1 MVIGNGMT
9 VAALI
14 LALLTPLQSG
24 LLSMVSGIHHVTAVT
39 RKVQANVDFY
49 AGFLGMRLVK
59 QTAGYEDATQL
70 HLFYGDAAGTP
81 GSLLTFLAWEDGAP
95 GRAGYGQISEIS
107 LAIDPASIGYWLT
120 RAMSFGLRS
129 EGPAEEF
136 GEPVLRMKDPDN
148 IILKL
153 AGAKNLASQAVWDG
167 GSIPVEHA
175 IQRIRGATMLT
186 EKPAESRGFL
196 ETHFGYRFQANRGT
210 IDRLVSQSGDIVD
223 VRDARGFWSGA
234 PGTGTID
241 HVAFRA
247 ADEETLLS
255 VRKALET
262 TEASP
267 TNMHDRKYFRSLYAR
282 EPGGTLI
289 ELATDK
295 PGMIVDEEQAALGK
309 KLFAPPDAITDLHDL
324 KVVLPQFS
332 MPGQPRINYRELPFV
347 HRFYTPPDPDGS
359 VFVLLHGSGGNET
372 TLMPLLN
379 KVAPRAT
386 LLGVRGRATEEGF
399 PRWYKRITPFS
410 FDQNDIK
417 TEAEAFAA
425 FIEGAVKSYGL
436 DPQKV
441 VYVGY
446 SNGANLLNSLLYLHP
461 NLVHKAVLL
470 RSMPVLSDYPHAD
483 LKGTDLLVISGKTDA
498 YGKYA
503 SELEERLKSSGAT
516 VDSDVI
522 PGGHDLGDADVP
534 IIQKW
539 LLQRM
544 AADNPAPQQQAVTP
558 KPEIFGQP

>member
-1 MVIGNGMT
+1 
-9 VAALI
+9 
-14 LALLTPLQSG
+14 
-24 LLSMVSGIHHVTAVT
+24 MVSGIHHVTAIT

-49 AGFLGMRLVK
+49 TGFLGMRLVK

-129 EGPAEEF
+129 EGPADEF
-136 GEPVLRMKDPDN
+136 GEPVLRLKDPDN

-153 AGAKNLASQAVWDG
+153 AGTRKLTSPVAWDDT
-167 GSIPVEHA
+167 SIPAEHA
-175 IQRIRGATMLT
+175 IQRVRGATMLT
-186 EKPAESRGFL
+186 EKPAESRSFL
-196 ETHFGYRFQANRGT
+196 ETHFGYRFQASRGT
-210 IDRLVSQSGDIVD
+210 VDRLVSQSGDVID

-234 PGTGTID
+234 PGTGTVD

-247 ADEETLLS
+247 ADEESLLA

-282 EPGGTLI
+282 EPGGTLV

-295 PGMIVDEEQAALGK
+295 PGMTVDEEHASLGT
-309 KLFAPPDAITDLHDL
+309 KLFAPPETITNLDDL
-324 KVVLPQFS
+324 KVILPQFS

-347 HRFYTPPDPDGS
+347 HRFYTPPNPDGS

-379 KVAPRAT
+379 KAAPRAT
-386 LLGVRGRATEEGF
+386 LMGVRGRATEEGF

-503 SELEERLKSSGAT
+503 SDLEERLKSSGAT

-544 AADNPAPQQQAVTP
+544 GDDPQPLEQQAV
-558 KPEIFGQP
+558 KPARETSGQP

>member
-1 MVIGNGMT
+1 MT
-9 VAALI
+9 FAALI
-14 LALLTPLQSG
+14 LALLTTPLQSG
-24 LLSMVSGIHHVTAVT
+24 LLSMVSGIHHVTAIT

-129 EGPAEEF
+129 EGPADEF
-136 GEPVLRMKDPDN
+136 GEPVLRLKDPDN
-148 IILKL
+148 VILKL
-153 AGAKNLASQAVWDG
+153 AGAKNLTSPSAWYDT
-167 GSIPVEHA
+167 SIPAEHT
-175 IQRIRGATMLT
+175 IQRVRGATMLT
-186 EKPAESRGFL
+186 EKPAESRNFL
-196 ETHFGYRFQANRGT
+196 ESHFGYRFQTNRGT
-210 IDRLVSQSGDIVD
+210 IDRLVSESGDVID

-234 PGTGTID
+234 PGTGTVD

-247 ADEETLLS
+247 PDEDALRS
-255 VRKALET
+255 VSKALET

-282 EPGGTLI
+282 EPGGTLV

-295 PGMIVDEEQAALGK
+295 PGMTVDEEHASLGT
-309 KLFAPPDAITDLHDL
+309 KLFAPPETITNLDDL
-324 KVVLPQFS
+324 KVILPQFS

-347 HRFYTPPDPDGS
+347 HRFYTPPNPDGS

-379 KVAPRAT
+379 KAAPRAT
-386 LLGVRGRATEEGF
+386 LMGVRGRATEEGF

-436 DPQKV
+436 DPKKV

-522 PGGHDLGDADVP
+522 SGGHDLGDADVP

-539 LLQRM
+539 LLQKM
-544 AADNPAPQQQAVTP
+544 GDDPLPLEQQAV
-558 KPEIFGQP
+558 KPARETSGQP

>member
-1 MVIGNGMT
+1 
-9 VAALI
+9 
-14 LALLTPLQSG
+14 
-24 LLSMVSGIHHVTAVT
+24 MVSGIHHVTAIT

-129 EGPAEEF
+129 EGPADEF
-136 GEPVLRMKDPDN
+136 GEPVLRLKDPDN

-153 AGAKNLASQAVWDG
+153 AGAKNLTSPSAWDG
-167 GSIPVEHA
+167 ASIPAELT
-175 IQRIRGATMLT
+175 IQRVRGATMLT
-186 EKPAESRGFL
+186 EKPAESRSFL
-196 ETHFGYRFQANRGT
+196 ESHFGYRFQTNRGT
-210 IDRLVSQSGDIVD
+210 IDRLVSESGDVID

-234 PGTGTID
+234 PGTGTVD

-247 ADEETLLS
+247 PDEDALRS
-255 VRKALET
+255 VSKALEKT
-262 TEASP
+262 DASP

-282 EPGGTLI
+282 EPGGTLV

-295 PGMIVDEEQAALGK
+295 PGMTVDEEHASLGT
-309 KLFAPPDAITDLHDL
+309 KLFAPPETITNLDDL

-347 HRFYTPPDPDGS
+347 HRFYTPPNPDGS

-379 KVAPRAT
+379 KAAPRAT
-386 LLGVRGRATEEGF
+386 LMGVRGRATEEGF

-436 DPQKV
+436 DPKKV

-522 PGGHDLGDADVP
+522 SGGHDLGDADVP

-544 AADNPAPQQQAVTP
+544 GDDPQPLEQQAV
-558 KPEIFGQP
+558 KPARETSGQP

>member
-1 MVIGNGMT
+1 MT
-9 VAALI
+9 FAALI
-14 LALLTPLQSG
+14 LALLTTPLQSG

-107 LAIDPASIGYWLT
+107 LSIDPASIGYWLT

-129 EGPAEEF
+129 EGPADEF
-136 GEPVLRMKDPDN
+136 GEPVLRLKDPDN

-153 AGAKNLASQAVWDG
+153 AGAKNLVSPAAWDG
-167 GSIPVEHA
+167 ASIPVEHA
-175 IQRIRGATMLT
+175 IQRVRGATMLT
-186 EKPAESRGFL
+186 EKPAESRNFL
-196 ETHFGYRFQANRGT
+196 ESHFGYRLQASRGT
-210 IDRLVSQSGDIVD
+210 IDRLVSQSGDIID

-234 PGTGTID
+234 PGTGTVD

-247 ADEETLLS
+247 ADEEMLLS
-255 VRKALET
+255 VRKALEAT
-262 TEASP
+262 DASP

-282 EPGGTLI
+282 EPGGTLV

-295 PGMIVDEEQAALGK
+295 PGMTVDEEHAALGG
-309 KLFAPPDAITDLHDL
+309 KLFAPPEAITNLHDL
-324 KVVLPQFS
+324 KVMLPQFS

-379 KVAPRAT
+379 KAAPRAT

-522 PGGHDLGDADVP
+522 PGGHDLGDADIP

-539 LLQRM
+539 LLQENR
-544 AADNPAPQQQAVTP
+544 
-558 KPEIFGQP
+558 

>member
-1 MVIGNGMT
+1 
-9 VAALI
+9 
-14 LALLTPLQSG
+14 
-24 LLSMVSGIHHVTAVT
+24 MVSGIHHVTAIT

-59 QTAGYEDATQL
+59 QTAGYEDVTQL
-70 HLFYGDAAGTP
+70 HLLYGDAVGTP
-81 GSLLTFLAWEDGAP
+81 GSLLTFLSWEDGAP

-107 LAIDPASIGYWLT
+107 LSIDPASIGYWLT

-129 EGPAEEF
+129 EGPADEF
-136 GEPVLRMKDPDN
+136 GEPVLRLKDPDN

-153 AGAKNLASQAVWDG
+153 AGAKHLTSPAVWDG
-167 GSIPVEHA
+167 ASIPAEHA
-175 IQRIRGATMLT
+175 IQRVRGATMLT
-186 EKPAESRGFL
+186 EKPAESRSFI
-196 ETHFGYRFQANRGT
+196 ESHFGYRFLANRGT
-210 IDRLVSQSGDIVD
+210 IDRLVSQSGDVID

-234 PGTGTID
+234 PGTGTVD

-255 VRKALET
+255 VRKALEAT
-262 TEASP
+262 DASP
-267 TNMHDRKYFRSLYAR
+267 TNLHDRKYFRSLYAR

-295 PGMIVDEEQAALGK
+295 PGMTVDEEQAALGT
-309 KLFAPPDAITDLHDL
+309 KLFAPPEAITNLHDL
-324 KVVLPQFS
+324 KVVLPQFA

-379 KVAPRAT
+379 KAAPRAT

-470 RSMPVLSDYPHAD
+470 RSMPVLSDFPHAD

-539 LLQRM
+539 LLQENR
-544 AADNPAPQQQAVTP
+544 
-558 KPEIFGQP
+558 

>member
-1 MVIGNGMT
+1 MT
-9 VAALI
+9 FAALI
-14 LALLTPLQSG
+14 LALLTTPLQSG
-24 LLSMVSGIHHVTAVT
+24 LLPMVSGIHHVTAVT

-49 AGFLGMRLVK
+49 AGFLGLRLVK

-107 LAIDPASIGYWLT
+107 LSIDPASIGYWLT

-129 EGPAEEF
+129 EGPADEF
-136 GEPVLRMKDPDN
+136 GEPVLRLKDPDN

-153 AGAKNLASQAVWDG
+153 AGAKTLVSPAAWHG
-167 GSIPVEHA
+167 ASIPAEHA
-175 IQRIRGATMLT
+175 IQRLRGATILT
-186 EKPAESRGFL
+186 EKPAESRSFI
-196 ETHFGYRFQANRGT
+196 ESHFGYRFQANRGT
-210 IDRLVSQSGDIVD
+210 IDRLVSQSGDVID
-223 VRDARGFWSGA
+223 VRDARGFWAGA
-234 PGTGTID
+234 PGTGTVD

-247 ADEETLLS
+247 SDDETLLS
-255 VRKALET
+255 VRSALEAT
-262 TEASP
+262 DASP
-267 TNMHDRKYFRSLYAR
+267 TNLHDRKYFRSLYAR

-295 PGMIVDEEQAALGK
+295 PGMIVDEEQAALGT
-309 KLFAPPDAITDLHDL
+309 KLFAPPEAITNLHEL
-324 KVVLPQFS
+324 KVVLPQFA

-379 KVAPRAT
+379 KAAPRAT

-503 SELEERLKSSGAT
+503 SELEDRLKSSGAT

-539 LLQRM
+539 LLQENR
-544 AADNPAPQQQAVTP
+544 
-558 KPEIFGQP
+558 

>member
-1 MVIGNGMT
+1 MT
-9 VAALI
+9 FAALI
-14 LALLTPLQSG
+14 LALLTTPLQSG

-107 LAIDPASIGYWLT
+107 LSIDPASIGYWLT

-129 EGPAEEF
+129 EGPADEF
-136 GEPVLRMKDPDN
+136 GEPVLRLKDPDN

-153 AGAKNLASQAVWDG
+153 AGAKNLVSPAAWDG
-167 GSIPVEHA
+167 ASIPVEHA
-175 IQRIRGATMLT
+175 IQRVRGATMLT
-186 EKPAESRGFL
+186 EKPAESRSFL
-196 ETHFGYRFQANRGT
+196 ESHFGYRLQASRGT
-210 IDRLVSQSGDIVD
+210 IDRLVSQSGDIID

-234 PGTGTID
+234 PGTGTVD

-255 VRKALET
+255 VRKALEAT
-262 TEASP
+262 DASP

-282 EPGGTLI
+282 EPGGTLV

-295 PGMIVDEEQAALGK
+295 PGMTVDEEHAALGG
-309 KLFAPPDAITDLHDL
+309 KLFAPPEAITNLHDL
-324 KVVLPQFS
+324 KVMLPQFS

-379 KVAPRAT
+379 KAAPRAT

-522 PGGHDLGDADVP
+522 PGGHDLGDADIP

-539 LLQRM
+539 LLQENR
-544 AADNPAPQQQAVTP
+544 
-558 KPEIFGQP
+558 